1 MAPTEIMPALLTLQ
15 NISMRFGAVQA
26 LKRINLTVY
35 EGDILGVCG
44 DNGAG
49 KSTMIKIISGAI
61 QPSSGQLYLQGE
73 PVHFT
78 SPGDALRK
86 GIATIYQDLALAPRL
101 SIYQN
106 IFMGSE
112 ITRSTFLPGLHILD
126 RESMRE
132 ASAQYLARLN
142 ISMPDMDTWVSEL
155 SGGQR
160 QAVAIARA
168 FRWRATLVVMDE
180 PTAALGVKETHTV
193 LNLIRYLHDSGVTII
208 LVSHNME
215 DLVAVTNRVVILKN
229 GEKIAEKQT
238 TELTA
243 HRLAHLVMTGADLSH
258 H

>member
-1 MAPTEIMPALLTLQ
+1 MAQTEIMPALLTLQ

-26 LKRINLTVY
+26 LKGINLTVY

-78 SPGDALRK
+78 SPGEALRK
-86 GIATIYQDLALAPRL
+86 GIATIYQDLALVPRL

-112 ITRSTFLPGLHILD
+112 ITHSTFLPGLHVLD
-126 RESMRE
+126 REAMRE
-132 ASAQYLARLN
+132 ASARYLARLN

-238 TELTA
+238 AELTA
-243 HRLAHLVMTGADLSH
+243 HRLAHLVMTGANLPDH
-258 H
+258 